1 MNEIWQAALAERG
14 DKAFE
19 LFCDS
24 KGLVFDSNDDI
35 ERELV
40 GYGDV
45 RLKPEKPNPADFG
58 LEGIEK

>member
-1 MNEIWQAALAERG
+1 MNEIWQAAQAERG

-24 KGLVFDSNDDI
+24 KGLVFDNNDDI

-40 GYGDV
+40 GWSDV
-45 RLKPEKPNPADFG
+45 RLKPIDQLIELDKELG
-58 LEGIEK
+58 L